1 MAAKRLVEPGDG
13 RRGTRQRVRESE
25 VDVEWRGWRGEEL
38 VKHHAMPRARA
49 DGRKPDSDAS
59 KGGAFAIL
67 TRKPCPWAVHWEVVL
82 ITGLALWRC
91 TPLSDALWCISA
103 RVR

>member
-13 RRGTRQRVRESE
+13 RRGTRQPVRESE
-25 VDVEWRGWRGEEL
+25 VDIEWRGWPGEEL
-38 VKHHAMPRARA
+38 VKHHAVLRVGA
-49 DGRKPDSDAS
+49 DGRKPDCDAS
-59 KGGAFAIL
+59 KGEAFAIL
-67 TRKPCPWAVHWEVVL
+67 ARRPGPWAVHWEAFR

-91 TPLSDALWCISA
+91 TLLSDALCCISA